1 MGKGT
6 AKRRQRARL
15 IEAQIEKKV
24 LNCCSLISDDSV
36 CGIFDAW

>member
-24 LNCCSLISDDSV
+24 INAYCWVVEDNGG
-36 CGIFDAW
+36 GIMEVW